1 MSANEFDVSFKSFGK
16 SFQEKILQAL
26 LSDHSWSQQM
36 VEVLKPEYFEVNYL
50 KYLFKIYLKHYNNYK
65 VFPSIQLL
73 ATMVKDDLKEGNDEV
88 LCGQIVNYLQAIK
101 SNPAINDLPYVKD
114 RSLNF
119 CKNQALKEALEASVD
134 LTKEQRYEEI
144 VERIKVAIT
153 VGTPNTAG
161 HDFFEDFEQRFV
173 KEDRHVVQT
182 GIEALDHRDIMNG
195 GLGRGEIGVIMA
207 ATGVGKC
214 TSSNTKIRIR
224 HKQVVINGKAFNPWD
239 SNVPAFSD
247 SEINEIIERDVTIG
261 ELFDELS
268 VPAGPCEIENK
279 FNISVLSY
287 DGFRTIEGFKRTE
300 KMPVYRLSFE
310 HGYLDAS
317 AQHLVFS
324 KTNKNNASWKHL
336 GSIKPLDKIFVNG
349 MWTTVRYDAT
359 GVDDG
364 MTVCCSLISESQELF
379 DLQVSGDHSYYTNGV
394 LSHNSHFLVQLGC
407 NAMRAG
413 KNVLHYTFELSETK
427 IGNRYD
433 SNFCGISATD
443 ILDEK
448 EFIKQQ
454 YQKLKPS
461 LGRLIVKEYPTNT
474 ASVQTLRA
482 HIEKIAITK
491 SFKPDVLIVDYADVM
506 RSSRQ
511 FDSVRH
517 EMKLVYEE
525 LRGLGMELRI
535 PVWTASQ
542 TNRDATESD
551 IVGLDKISESFG
563 KAMVC
568 DFIVTLSRKPM
579 QKSKGLGNMFI
590 PKNRLGKDGIVFP
603 VKIDTAR
610 SIIEIL
616 DKNVDIEHFQASHE
630 NDMKQLLRDKWNEI
644 ANERL
649 IELRRIEKV
658 ENSE

>member
-50 KYLFKIYLKHYNNYK
+50 KYLFKVYLKHYNSYR

-88 LCGQIVNYLQAIK
+88 LCSQIVNYLQAIK

-173 KEDRHVVQT
+173 KEDRHVVPT

-207 ATGVGKC
+207 ATGVGK
-214 TSSNTKIRIR
+214 
-224 HKQVVINGKAFNPWD
+224 
-239 SNVPAFSD
+239 
-247 SEINEIIERDVTIG
+247 
-261 ELFDELS
+261 
-268 VPAGPCEIENK
+268 
-279 FNISVLSY
+279 
-287 DGFRTIEGFKRTE
+287 
-300 KMPVYRLSFE
+300 
-310 HGYLDAS
+310 
-317 AQHLVFS
+317 
-324 KTNKNNASWKHL
+324 
-336 GSIKPLDKIFVNG
+336 
-349 MWTTVRYDAT
+349 
-359 GVDDG
+359 
-364 MTVCCSLISESQELF
+364 
-379 DLQVSGDHSYYTNGV
+379 
-394 LSHNSHFLVQLGC
+394 SHFLVQLGC

-443 ILDEK
+443 VLEEK
-448 EFIKQQ
+448 DFIKQQ

-491 SFKPDVLIVDYADVM
+491 NFKPDVLIVDYADVM

-568 DFIVTLSRKPM
+568 DFIITLSRKPM

-649 IELRRIEKV
+649 IELRRVEKA